1 MVGPVP
7 SLPEPYEGWST
18 GTNPSPRHTSDASPS
33 HRGRSRR
40 GSANDELTVADSGS
54 AVTLGLE
61 NHPGITMIR
70 VTRIGLTPFSLLGG
84 SSDFGSTVAVA
95 KGCWLLASQQRE
107 GLPAGPVT
115 RSRFRCPSPGRL
127 LPCSAR
133 SCSRRW
139 PSHLV
144 PSRAAGSPLQRPRAR
159 RPRHRGW
166 SGYLDRSSLSR
177 AATPSLLLAARQSC
191 RSGPSVSARA
201 RSRSSVCASKE
212 LGRSP
217 S

>member
-7 SLPEPYEGWST
+7 SLPEPYEGWRT

-40 GSANDELTVADSGS
+40 GSANDELTATDSGS

-70 VTRIGLTPFSLLGG
+70 VTRIGLTPFSLLGAPPTSARPLLLPKAAG
-84 SSDFGSTVAVA
+84 FWRRSNE
-95 KGCWLLASQQRE
+95 KGF
-107 GLPAGPVT
+107 PAGPVT

-177 AATPSLLLAARQSC
+177 AATPNLLLAARQSC
-191 RSGPSVSARA
+191 RSGPSVSAMA